1 MLRQFRQKM
10 RTRRLHQR
18 RFAIAPVADDETQ
31 EWEEEWLLLSKM
43 PLLQTLDESERG
55 RIAEVLE
62 AQQIEPG
69 QPIVTVGE
77 AGDAMY
83 FLEAGEALA
92 EVRFRSANSWSALA
106 FTSRPPSH
114 DSFARTL

>member
-1 MLRQFRQKM
+1 MTQPHQHAM

-69 QPIVTVGE
+69 QPIVPPP
-77 AGDAMY
+77 
-83 FLEAGEALA
+83 
-92 EVRFRSANSWSALA
+92 RFS
-106 FTSRPPSH
+106 TS
-114 DSFARTL
+114 LK